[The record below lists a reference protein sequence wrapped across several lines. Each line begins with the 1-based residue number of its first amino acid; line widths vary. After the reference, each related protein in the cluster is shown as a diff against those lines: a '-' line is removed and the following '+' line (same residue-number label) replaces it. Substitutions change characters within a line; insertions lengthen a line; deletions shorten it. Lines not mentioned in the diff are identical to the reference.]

1 MDRSPLFLIIMGAP
15 GSGKGTQSKLLASQ
29 LSLLHI
35 SSGDLLRNAVSKQTA
50 LGEEIKSYL
59 DQGKLLPDELVWELV
74 RERLDELQQDTLLR
88 KLSFLSRL
96 EDSAILDGF
105 PEQLR
110 KRNCWTSFFVPI
122 SLITRSFS

>member
-59 DQGKLLPDELVWELV
+59 DQGKLLPDELV
-74 RERLDELQQDTLLR
+74 
-88 KLSFLSRL
+88 S
-96 EDSAILDGF
+96 
-105 PEQLR
+105 P
-110 KRNCWTSFFVPI
+110 
-122 SLITRSFS
+122 